1 MVWLP
6 TVIEEGKKE
15 QEAGDDDDDDDD
27 EVGDDISRQAIDNL
41 W

>member
-15 QEAGDDDDDDDD
+15 QEAGDDDDDD